1 MEAGGGEFV
10 FINKNSLLGEKVPR
24 SVLSASSVIT
34 SIVEMFLANKQ
45 IP

>member
-10 FINKNSLLGEKVPR
+10 FKNKNSLLGEKVPR